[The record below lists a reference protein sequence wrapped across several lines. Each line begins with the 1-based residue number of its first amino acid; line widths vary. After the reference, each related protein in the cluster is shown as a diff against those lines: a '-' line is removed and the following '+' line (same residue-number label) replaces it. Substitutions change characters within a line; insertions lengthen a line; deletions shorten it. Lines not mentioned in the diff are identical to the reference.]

1 MEVAPGL
8 VPRPSRRYHIFV
20 GVRNTRRLDSTDG
33 ADAMTDDEAVLE
45 EFEGNARL
53 FPLPNLVLFPH
64 VDQGLHIF
72 EHRYRQMTTDA
83 LASDG
88 SIVVVLLRPE
98 WHDDYDGRPAIERI
112 GCLSR
117 IVQHERMND
126 GRYNLVIRGLAR
138 FAIDAERPDDDKLYR
153 LATGR
158 ILESTAPPDPK
169 RRAELRANLREAVLA
184 RFDPQGPAF
193 EHLAELFSGDSP
205 LDRICDQLGYALPLP
220 VSVKQNLLVE
230 LDVAARVG
238 ALVTALRPPPSGRE
252 FPPKFSAN

>member
-1 MEVAPGL
+1 
-8 VPRPSRRYHIFV
+8 
-20 GVRNTRRLDSTDG
+20 
-33 ADAMTDDEAVLE
+33 MTDNAAYLDA
-45 EFEGNARL
+45 FEGTARL

-83 LASDG
+83 LATDG
-88 SIVVVLLRPE
+88 LISVVLLRPD
-98 WHDDYDGRPAIERI
+98 WHDDYDDRPAIERI

-117 IVQHERMND
+117 IVEHERMTD

-138 FAIDAERPDDDKLYR
+138 FAIDAETPDDDKLYR

-158 ILESTAPPDPK
+158 ILESIAPADST
-169 RRAELRANLREAVLA
+169 RRAELRGNLREAVLA

-193 EHLAELFSGDSP
+193 EHLAELFSSDSP
-205 LDRICDQLGYALPLP
+205 LDRICDQLGYALPLA
-220 VSVKQNLLVE
+220 VSVKQNLLME
-230 LDVAARVG
+230 LGVDGRVG
-238 ALVTALRPPPSGRE
+238 ALVAALRPPSTGRE

>member
-1 MEVAPGL
+1 
-8 VPRPSRRYHIFV
+8 
-20 GVRNTRRLDSTDG
+20 
-33 ADAMTDDEAVLE
+33 MTDDAAILDA
-45 EFEGNARL
+45 FQGNARL

-72 EHRYRQMTTDA
+72 EHRYRQVASDA
-83 LASDG
+83 LADDG
-88 SIVVVLLRPE
+88 LIALVLLRPD
-98 WHDDYDGRPAIERI
+98 WHDDDYDGRPAIERVA
-112 GCLSR
+112 CLGR
-117 IVQHERMND
+117 IVEHERMND

-158 ILESTAPPDPK
+158 ILESAALTNHE
-169 RRAELRANLREAVLA
+169 RRAELRGNLRSAVLA

-193 EHLAELFSGDSP
+193 EHLAELFASDSP

-220 VSVKQNLLVE
+220 ISAKQNLLAE
-230 LDVAARVG
+230 PDVAARVG
-238 ALVTALRPPPSGRE
+238 GLIAALRPPTGRE